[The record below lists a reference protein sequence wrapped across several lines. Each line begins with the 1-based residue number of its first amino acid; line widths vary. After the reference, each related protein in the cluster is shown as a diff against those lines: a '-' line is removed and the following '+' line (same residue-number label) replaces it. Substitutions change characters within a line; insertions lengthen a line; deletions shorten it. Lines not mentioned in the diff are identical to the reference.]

1 MGHPARGAESASAS
15 RGVGGHRLLSLLSPT
30 ALACLERARSSQ
42 VLLKTKT
49 RITVSLPGQI
59 ERLMRNERGRG
70 NGIGVPIAPS
80 LTSQPL
86 AVCLNGKII
95 LADSQLT

>member
-1 MGHPARGAESASAS
+1 MCP
-15 RGVGGHRLLSLLSPT
+15 LQSPRDT
-30 ALACLERARSSQ
+30 NPYYYCTGEVP